1 MILAIIVPRL
11 PGNVNSSILVVE
23 TLRNRMDICR
33 FVIHWHVLDSQIIE
47 GMMFMLH

>member
-1 MILAIIVPRL
+1 
-11 PGNVNSSILVVE
+11 
-23 TLRNRMDICR
+23 MDICR